1 MNISFITLYPD
12 QLSAFIR
19 RGVLKRA
26 IDSGQLTIHCIDLR
40 SYANPPHYK
49 VDDYPYSNRQGM
61 LLKAD
66 ILSKA
71 LNDHSA
77 GDTTILMPDP
87 KGRRFDW
94 SDAKSLSLE
103 NDLVF
108 LCPSFEGVDHRILD
122 LFDIRLFSVG
132 DVIVPTGDTPAV
144 LMAESIIRYLP
155 DVLGCSDCVE
165 NDSIL
170 SGLLEAPQYTSP
182 RSIDDAH
189 DVPDILLSGNHQAI
203 DDWKLKKSVA
213 QTMFSRPDLIN
224 QFNFSENLVTMVDQ
238 IIMEDLE

>member
-1 MNISFITLYPD
+1 M
-12 QLSAFIR
+12 QLI
-19 RGVLKRA
+19 L
-26 IDSGQLTIHCIDLR
+26 GQLTIHCIDLR

-108 LCPSFEGVDHRILD
+108 FAL
-122 LFDIRLFSVG
+122 RLRAG
-132 DVIVPTGDTPAV
+132 
-144 LMAESIIRYLP
+144 
-155 DVLGCSDCVE
+155 
-165 NDSIL
+165 
-170 SGLLEAPQYTSP
+170 SP
-182 RSIDDAH
+182 NIGF
-189 DVPDILLSGNHQAI
+189 I
-203 DDWKLKKSVA
+203 
-213 QTMFSRPDLIN
+213 
-224 QFNFSENLVTMVDQ
+224 
-238 IIMEDLE
+238 